1 MRQESPLLVTG
12 RGDDNVLSE
21 RTSRE
26 GNVNETSTAIEGER
40 DSQNVN
46 ANETMVRNIFNTR
59 RYRVRAGSIPEEN
72 EEEIIVD
79 PTTVGVEQTTQ
90 TNLTTETSTT
100 TTSNVPRAAGHLLT
114 NAVTSP
120 NRSSNTRRSTNPTR
134 SRLVGLSDKQR
145 PSHRKIRRWNNDRF
159 IGTSSEQLHV
169 LLDSDGTTEQ
179 YWRQHYM
186 PNYPCSYRSEF
197 AKLSTDETKIGQSV
211 RERFLKG
218 EVAAAVQTTD
228 VASEGRKGG
237 KNKNHSDGMSWMER
251 NVRNKFQKLGV
262 SHPEDE
268 QLVGRKLFETL
279 STRIQ
284 SILFRSCGDDNDIEG
299 TEVCS
304 FASQLVTSFE
314 EYLVSLALAGSKKD
328 VKSSSL
334 GYPPQQP
341 QHTYDMLARVF
352 SSSPK
357 IIMRSKTMRHRSS
370 HSNTSHAV
378 LIPTVHFYFSADED
392 AGSCSSNS
400 SGNNANDGQVKSS
413 AFCRILLYAV
423 CQFHGLESS
432 SSFLTSKGKHRSK
445 RSSKKQGGSKVVTVQ
460 GGVLLAPH
468 LKLLD
473 HVKQLS

>member
-12 RGDDNVLSE
+12 RGDANVSSE
-21 RTSRE
+21 RTPRE
-26 GNVNETSTAIEGER
+26 GNVNETSTAIAEAQG

-46 ANETMVRNIFNTR
+46 SSNETMVRNIFNTR

-72 EEEIIVD
+72 EEETN
-79 PTTVGVEQTTQ
+79 TTVGVEQTTQ

-159 IGTSSEQLHV
+159 IGTSSEQLH
-169 LLDSDGTTEQ
+169 LTLDSDGTTEQ

-218 EVAAAVQTTD
+218 EVAAAVQPTD

-237 KNKNHSDGMSWMER
+237 KNKNHSDMTWMER
-251 NVRNKFQKLGV
+251 NVVDKFQKLGV
-262 SHPEDE
+262 SHPED
-268 QLVGRKLFETL
+268 QQCLGRKLFETL

-284 SILFRSCGDDNDIEG
+284 SILFRSFGDDNE
-299 TEVCS
+299 CS

-334 GYPPQQP
+334 CYPPQQP
-341 QHTYDMLARVF
+341 QHTYDMLAKVF

-370 HSNTSHAV
+370 HGNTSHAV

-392 AGSCSSNS
+392 TGSRSSSN
-400 SGNNANDGQVKSS
+400 SGNNADNGQVKSS

-432 SSFLTSKGKHRSK
+432 SSFVTSKGKHRSR

-460 GGVLLAPH
+460 GGVLLAPF
-468 LKLLD
+468 LKLMD

>member
-1 MRQESPLLVTG
+1 
-12 RGDDNVLSE
+12 
-21 RTSRE
+21 
-26 GNVNETSTAIEGER
+26 
-40 DSQNVN
+40 
-46 ANETMVRNIFNTR
+46 
-59 RYRVRAGSIPEEN
+59 
-72 EEEIIVD
+72 
-79 PTTVGVEQTTQ
+79 
-90 TNLTTETSTT
+90 
-100 TTSNVPRAAGHLLT
+100 
-114 NAVTSP
+114 
-120 NRSSNTRRSTNPTR
+120 
-134 SRLVGLSDKQR
+134 
-145 PSHRKIRRWNNDRF
+145 
-159 IGTSSEQLHV
+159 
-169 LLDSDGTTEQ
+169 
-179 YWRQHYM
+179 M

-218 EVAAAVQTTD
+218 EVAAAVQPTD

-237 KNKNHSDGMSWMER
+237 KNKNHSDMTWMER
-251 NVRNKFQKLGV
+251 NVMNKFQKLGV
-262 SHPEDE
+262 SYPEDQ
-268 QLVGRKLFETL
+268 QLGRKLFETL

-284 SILFRSCGDDNDIEG
+284 SILFRSCGDDNG
-299 TEVCS
+299 CS

-341 QHTYDMLARVF
+341 QHTYDMLAKVF

-392 AGSCSSNS
+392 AGSSSSNNNN
-400 SGNNANDGQVKSS
+400 SGNNADDGQVKSS

-432 SSFLTSKGKHRSK
+432 SSFVTSKGKHRSK
-445 RSSKKQGGSKVVTVQ
+445 RSSNKQGGSKVVTVQ
-460 GGVLLAPH
+460 GGVLLAPC
-468 LKLLD
+468 LKLTD